1 MATGSIAGSFASSN
15 IEDYYSTP
23 YEMGYGGFIK
33 FDHDFIGRE
42 ALEKMKDK
50 PHRHKVTFEWNTD
63 DVAKIFRSFFDPEV
77 ENYKYIDLPLS
88 NYGSA
93 SFDTIKKG
101 NKTVGL
107 SMFSG
112 TTWNTRRMLSLGVVD
127 PDIKQGDVLTL
138 VWGEENGGT
147 KKTTV
152 ERHKQTEIRVRVAP
166 VPYAS
171 EVRESYGG
179 GWRLKQTA

>member
-1 MATGSIAGSFASSN
+1 
-15 IEDYYSTP
+15 
-23 YEMGYGGFIK
+23 MGYGGFIK

-127 PDIKQGDVLTL
+127 PEIKQGDVLTL

-152 ERHKQTEIRVRVAP
+152 ERHKQTEIRVKVAP

>member
-1 MATGSIAGSFASSN
+1 MKWATARFV
-15 IEDYYSTP
+15 
-23 YEMGYGGFIK
+23 K

-42 ALEKMKDK
+42 ALEKKKDK

-112 TTWNTRRMLSLGVVD
+112 TTWNDAPHAIAWHGRS
-127 PDIKQGDVLTL
+127 
-138 VWGEENGGT
+138 
-147 KKTTV
+147 
-152 ERHKQTEIRVRVAP
+152 RHQAAAT
-166 VPYAS
+166 Y
-171 EVRESYGG
+171 
-179 GWRLKQTA
+179 